1 MTREQLIAAMDAGL
15 DVRSGND
22 GYKCYKDCL
31 GQYLKTFTHNDYT
44 IGVFHRDM
52 IGMNVDLSK
61 CYIKETDQ

>member
-1 MTREQLIAAMDAGL
+1 MTREQLIAAMDDGL

-22 GYKCYKDCL
+22 GYKCYKDSL

-52 IGMNVDLSK
+52 IGMNVNLSE